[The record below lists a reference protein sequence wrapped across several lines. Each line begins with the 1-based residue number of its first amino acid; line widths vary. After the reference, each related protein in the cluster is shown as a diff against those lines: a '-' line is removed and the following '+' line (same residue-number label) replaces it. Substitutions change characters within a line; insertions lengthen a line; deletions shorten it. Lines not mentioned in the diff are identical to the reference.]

1 MNKQLPTKGQRI
13 ELVSMSDDPAP
24 VEVGSVG
31 TVQYIQVLMDT
42 TLISVDWDNGRS
54 LSLIAEVD
62 EWKVLCEAQEV

>member
-1 MNKQLPTKGQRI
+1 
-13 ELVSMSDDPAP
+13 MSDDPAP